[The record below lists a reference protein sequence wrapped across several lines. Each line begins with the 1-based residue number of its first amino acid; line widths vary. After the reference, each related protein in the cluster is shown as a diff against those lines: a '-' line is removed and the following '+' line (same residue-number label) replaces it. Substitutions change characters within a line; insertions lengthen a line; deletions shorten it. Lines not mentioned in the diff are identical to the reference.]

1 MRLVVHPSSSGTVVF
16 PCACAFVLIC
26 DAVVLQMWPKVWDTK
41 CHTKSRSN
49 ASSSSFFPL
58 ELIPF
63 LFFASRLLLARCMQ
77 GGPHKVGPNLNG
89 LFGRQSGQAAGFA
102 YSDANIKKAVTW
114 STDTLMTYLINP
126 KKYIPGT
133 KMVFA
138 GLKKEKD
145 RKNLVAYLEEST
157 K

>member
-1 MRLVVHPSSSGTVVF
+1 MSHEV
-16 PCACAFVLIC
+16 
-26 DAVVLQMWPKVWDTK
+26 TK
-41 CHTKSRSN
+41 QR
-49 ASSSSFFPL
+49 FFLFFFSP

-63 LFFASRLLLARCMQ
+63 SFFASRLLLARCMQ